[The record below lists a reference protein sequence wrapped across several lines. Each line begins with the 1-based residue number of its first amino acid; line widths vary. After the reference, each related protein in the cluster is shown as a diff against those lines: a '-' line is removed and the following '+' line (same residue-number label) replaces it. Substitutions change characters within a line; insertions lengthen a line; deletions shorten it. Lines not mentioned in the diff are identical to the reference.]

1 MKFALKKSVS
11 RSGLSAALS
20 LAVLSVVPSLAQA
33 DALAQSF
40 LNITNFN
47 IGFNP
52 ANANFTAS
60 PPSVGINSSATFAGA
75 AGTPVTTA
83 TSSRTVAG
91 PNSAQYN
98 QNTKIASPVIP
109 QFNYS
114 GGFASQTGSSLPGGG
129 TGGAA
134 ALTNA
139 VVSLVP
145 GRAAPN
151 SSSGANQI
159 AQQFTVTVASGT
171 GFTVGF
177 NADLFMRSFLSAGPG
192 AFLGGSAL
200 SKAVYSLTVSQ
211 QTGGSFNQIALWDP
225 TNAVGTNGGF
235 SCEAGTGITGCSA
248 TSAFRL
254 NRTVDAFNNNENNVF
269 SQTGLFN
276 SSFSLA
282 QGTYRF
288 QIVHDSQASAALLI
302 PEPGT
307 LALVG
312 LSLVGLAAVGRR
324 RAMRQAA

>member
-20 LAVLSVVPSLAQA
+20 LAMLSVVPSLAQA
-33 DALAQSF
+33 DALSQSF

-52 ANANFTAS
+52 ANANFTSS
-60 PPSVGINSSATFAGA
+60 PPSVGINSSATFAGV

-91 PNSAQYN
+91 PNRAQFN
-98 QNTKIASPVIP
+98 QTTKITGLPIP
-109 QFNYS
+109 QFNYA

-129 TGGAA
+129 GAA
-134 ALTNA
+134 ALTDA

-177 NADLFMRSFLSAGPG
+177 NADMFMRSFLSAGPG
-192 AFLGGSAL
+192 AFIGGSAL
-200 SKAVYSLTVSQ
+200 TKAVYSLTVSQ
-211 QTGGSFNQIALWDP
+211 QTGGSFSQIALWDP
-225 TNAVGTNGGF
+225 SNTAANGGF
-235 SCEAGTGITGCSA
+235 TCEAGTGITGCLA
-248 TSAFRL
+248 TAAFRL
-254 NRTVDAFNNNENNVF
+254 NRTVDAFNNNENNLF
-269 SQTGLFN
+269 SQAGLFN

-324 RAMRQAA
+324 RAMRQTA

>member
-20 LAVLSVVPSLAQA
+20 LAMLSVVPSLAQA

-47 IGFNP
+47 IAFNP

-91 PNSAQYN
+91 PNSAQFN
-98 QNTKIASPVIP
+98 QTTKITGLPIP
-109 QFNYS
+109 QFNYA

-129 TGGAA
+129 GAA
-134 ALTNA
+134 ALTDA

-177 NADLFMRSFLSAGPG
+177 NADMFMRSFLSAGPG

-324 RAMRQAA
+324 RAMRQTA

>member
-11 RSGLSAALS
+11 RSGLTAALS
-20 LAVLSVVPSLAQA
+20 IVMLSVVPSLAQA
-33 DALAQSF
+33 DALSQSF
-40 LNITNFN
+40 LSITNFN
-47 IGFNP
+47 IGF
-52 ANANFTAS
+52 AAGSANFTTS
-60 PPSVGINSSATFAGA
+60 PPSVGINSSATFAGV

-91 PNSAQYN
+91 PNSAQFN
-98 QNTKIASPVIP
+98 QTTKINGSPIP
-109 QFNYS
+109 QFNYT

-129 TGGAA
+129 GAF
-134 ALTNA
+134 ALTDA

-159 AQQFTVTVASGT
+159 AQQFTVNLST
-171 GFTVGF
+171 GAAFNVGF
-177 NADLFMRSFLSAGPG
+177 SADMFMRSFLSAGPG
-192 AFLGGSAL
+192 TFLGGSAL

-211 QTGGSFNQIALWDP
+211 QVGTSFNQIALWDP
-225 TNAVGTNGGF
+225 SNTAANGGF
-235 SCEAGTGITGCSA
+235 GCDAGTGITGCSA
-248 TSAFRL
+248 TAAFRL

-269 SQTGLFN
+269 AQSGAFN

-288 QIVHDSQASAALLI
+288 QIVHDSQASAALLV